1 MAINSYYP
9 VPKLEEYSER
19 FKEFFLFKREN
30 GILEVKMHTKGGPV
44 KWSYQFHH
52 ALAELWAGHC
62 QRKIVFDHG
71 CALR

>member
-44 KWSYQFHH
+44 KWSYQFHP
-52 ALAELWAGHC
+52 
-62 QRKIVFDHG
+62 K
-71 CALR
+71 